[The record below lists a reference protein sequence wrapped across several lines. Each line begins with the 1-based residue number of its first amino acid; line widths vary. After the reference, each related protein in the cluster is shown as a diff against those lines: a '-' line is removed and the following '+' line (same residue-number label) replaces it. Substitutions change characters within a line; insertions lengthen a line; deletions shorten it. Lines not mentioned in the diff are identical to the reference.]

1 MAHTN
6 RGRVILGGLLAGVVI
21 NVVEY
26 LTNGVILK
34 GAWGQA
40 MTALGK
46 PTDISAGA
54 IAIFNLWGFLLGIGA
69 VWIYAAI
76 RPRYGAGAGT
86 AVRAGLAT
94 WALAVFLA
102 DLSNY
107 PLGLFPVRLLVITS
121 IAALFEIVV
130 ATVVGA
136 WLYKE
141 EGKNVEAVNRAAA

>member
-6 RGRVILGGLLAGVVI
+6 RVRVILGGLLAGVVI

-34 GAWGQA
+34 GAWGQVMA
-40 MTALGK
+40 ALGK
-46 PTDISAGA
+46 PADISAGG

-76 RPRYGAGAGT
+76 RPRYGAGPGT
-86 AVRAGLAT
+86 AVRAGLAA

-102 DLSNY
+102 NLGNY
-107 PLGLFPVRLLVITS
+107 PLGVFPARLLVIT
-121 IAALFEIVV
+121 AVVALFEIVGG
-130 ATVVGA
+130 TIVGA

-141 EGKNVEAVNRAAA
+141 QEGKVEAVNRAAA

>member
-6 RGRVILGGLLAGVVI
+6 RVRVIWGGLLAGVVI
-21 NVVEY
+21 NLVEY

-46 PTDISAGA
+46 SADISASA
-54 IAIFNLWGFLLGIGA
+54 IAIFNLWGFLIGIGS

-76 RPRYGAGAGT
+76 RPRYGAGPGT
-86 AVRAGLAT
+86 AVRAGLAV

-102 DLSNY
+102 NLSNY
-107 PLGLFPVRLLVITS
+107 PLDLFPVRLLFITS
-121 IAALFEIVV
+121 VVALLEIVI

-136 WLYKE
+136 WLYQE
-141 EGKNVEAVNRAAA
+141 EEAKVGAVKGAAA

>member
-6 RGRVILGGLLAGVVI
+6 RVRVIWGGLLAGVVI

-46 PTDISAGA
+46 SADVSASA
-54 IAIFNLWGFLLGIGA
+54 IAIFNLWGFLIGIGA

-76 RPRYGAGAGT
+76 RPRYGAGPRT
-86 AVRAGLAT
+86 AVRAGLAV

-102 DLSNY
+102 NLSNY
-107 PLGLFPVRLLVITS
+107 PLDLFPVRLLFITS
-121 IAALFEIVV
+121 VVALFEIVI

-136 WLYKE
+136 WLYQEE
-141 EGKNVEAVNRAAA
+141 EGKVGAVKGAAA

>member
-6 RGRVILGGLLAGVVI
+6 RVRVILGGLLAGVVI

-34 GAWGQA
+34 GAWAQV

-46 PTDISAGA
+46 PADISAGA
-54 IAIFNLWGFLLGIGA
+54 IAIFNLWGFLLGIGS

-76 RPRYGAGAGT
+76 RPRYGAGPGT

-94 WALAVFLA
+94 WARAVFLA
-102 DLSNY
+102 NLSNY
-107 PLGLFPVRLLVITS
+107 PLGLFPLRLLVTIGVV
-121 IAALFEIVV
+121 ALFEIVV

-141 EGKNVEAVNRAAA
+141 EGENVAAVNRAAA

>member
-1 MAHTN
+1 MANTN
-6 RGRVILGGLLAGVVI
+6 RVRVILGGLLAGVVI

-54 IAIFNLWGFLLGIGA
+54 IAIFNLWGFLLGIGS

-76 RPRYGAGAGT
+76 RPRYGAGPGT

-102 DLSNY
+102 NLSNY
-107 PLGLFPVRLLVITS
+107 PLGLFPVRLLVITGVV
-121 IAALFEIVV
+121 ALFEIVV

-141 EGKNVEAVNRAAA
+141 EGENVEAVNRAAA

>member
-54 IAIFNLWGFLLGIGA
+54 IATFNLWGFLLGIGA

-121 IAALFEIVV
+121 IVALFEIVV